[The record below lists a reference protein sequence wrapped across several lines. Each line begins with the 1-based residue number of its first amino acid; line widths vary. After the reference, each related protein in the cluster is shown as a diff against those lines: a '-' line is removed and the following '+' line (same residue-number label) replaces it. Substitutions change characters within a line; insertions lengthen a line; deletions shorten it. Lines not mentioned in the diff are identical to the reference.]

1 MQNAQEMQEFDGAQ
15 GTVAYRAWPVP
26 RPPQFLVLIAHGYG
40 EHSGRYAH
48 LASTL
53 VAAGAAV
60 FAPDH
65 HGHGRSD
72 GDRAVVTDVDAVV
85 ADLHTV
91 AERARAEYPDLPLV
105 LIGHSMGGLLA
116 TRYAQ
121 THRDELAALILSGPL
136 VGKMEVF
143 AALLELDEIPDVPI
157 DPSVLSRDPEVG
169 AAYQAD
175 PLVYHGPF
183 ARATLETF
191 GRAVDTVA
199 SSGTLGDQPTLWLHG
214 GDDQLV
220 PYEPTAAA
228 MPSLRGASFQ
238 EKKYD
243 GARHEI
249 FNETNRDEVEE
260 DVLAFLAEA
269 GLPLRNR

>member
-1 MQNAQEMQEFDGAQ
+1 MQEFDGAQ
-15 GTVAYRAWPVP
+15 GTVAYRSWPVP

-91 AERARAEYPDLPLV
+91 AERARAEFPDLPLV
-105 LIGHSMGGLLA
+105 LIGHSMGGLVA

-121 THRDELAALILSGPL
+121 THRDELAALVLSGPL
-136 VGKMEVF
+136 VGRMEVF
-143 AALLELDEIPDVPI
+143 AALLDLDEIPDIPI
-157 DPSVLSRDPEVG
+157 DPSVLSRDPDVG

-175 PLVYHGPF
+175 PLVHHGPF

-191 GRAVDTVA
+191 GRAVETVA
-199 SSGTLGDQPTLWLHG
+199 TSGTLGDQPTLWLHG

-228 MPSLRGASFQ
+228 MASLRGASFQ

-260 DVLAFLAEA
+260 DVLAFLAGA